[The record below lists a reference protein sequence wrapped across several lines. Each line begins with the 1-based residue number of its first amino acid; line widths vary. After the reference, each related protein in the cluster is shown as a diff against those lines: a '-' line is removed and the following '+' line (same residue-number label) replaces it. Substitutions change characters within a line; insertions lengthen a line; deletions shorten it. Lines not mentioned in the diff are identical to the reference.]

1 MRCVPK
7 QGRKPPYRLG
17 RGGPGDATTSPGPS
31 YVSNVAASLR
41 GLNPERAPWRDVSG
55 QCSSLAENM
64 DVVLGCGLLE
74 WGH

>member
-1 MRCVPK
+1 MRSQTGSKAPLPFGAGRPRRCNNLPGAFLCVK
-7 QGRKPPYRLG
+7 R
-17 RGGPGDATTSPGPS
+17 
-31 YVSNVAASLR
+31 AANLR
-41 GLNPERAPWRDVSG
+41 GLNPERAPWAGVRG